1 MNFKSI
7 KLNEI
12 FKRANSLDEMRK
24 TKQDTEEKFDKE
36 IGILERKNSSKKLIH
51 THKLLK
57 ASPIV
62 TWSNRRQTRS
72 TRRQGR

>member
-36 IGILERKNSSKKLIH
+36 IGILERKNSSKKLTH
-51 THKLLK
+51 T
-57 ASPIV
+57 
-62 TWSNRRQTRS
+62 QTVES
-72 TRRQGR
+72 LTNCYLVK